1 MSGPSTGDIFEVTA
15 RDALARTGRYTRS
28 GETVATPAI
37 IDPAVYFPDLFC
49 RPVSNVPLSSSGDFA
64 ARYLVTGTDQP
75 VAVHPAVAPTAESGD
90 CAMPGCWHTALDH
103 PEAYV
108 RWLLTLKREIAP
120 DVAWYAPWTA
130 LPANLCLLVYSGFDL
145 FDTGAVDLRSA
156 RQIFCTTDGEFD
168 AGMMDEGVCGCEGC
182 RTGDLR
188 LHNRLVL
195 AMEAASL
202 RQAVRVG
209 AIRERIEARCR
220 SDPSQVAI
228 LRLLDRHPDLLERS
242 LPVARNSPFR
252 ATSAESITR
261 PGVRRF
267 ARRVAERFD
276 PTRTDVTVLLPC
288 SARKPYSRSRSHH
301 ALIAAI
307 DHRAQEVIV
316 TSPLGP
322 VPRELEAVYPAAH
335 YDVPVT
341 GHWDREEQAILAADL
356 ARYLEVHGGGRVIAH
371 LDGGAREVAIRAA
384 ESAGVELE
392 HTCRDRPTTPASLQA
407 LSEALAGV
415 PRKRHDIIRGVVSWQ
430 FGAHIRTDD
439 LQIRGRG
446 PQKKVVRNRA
456 QLFSIDP
463 DTGLLRPTLEGWR
476 EIPGYRVTIDD
487 FVPHGDVLAPG
498 VVDADPSIR
507 PGDEVLVTGPS
518 ARATGRAMMGADE
531 MVRSQRGVAV
541 RVRKTVRR

>member
-1 MSGPSTGDIFEVTA
+1 MSGSRTGDIFEVTT
-15 RDALARTGRYTRS
+15 RDGLARTGRYTRT
-28 GETVATPAI
+28 GETVGTPAV
-37 IDPAVYFPDLFC
+37 IDPTAFFPDLYC
-49 RPVSNVPLSSSGDFA
+49 RPLSNVPLTSPGDAA

-75 VAVHPAVAPTAESGD
+75 VTVHPAVVPAAESGD
-90 CAMPGCWHTALDH
+90 CAMPACWHTVLDR

-108 RWLLTLKREIAP
+108 RWLLTLKREIPP

-156 RQIFCTTDGEFD
+156 QQIFCTTEGEFD
-168 AGMMDEGVCGCEGC
+168 AGLMDEEVCGCEGC

-188 LHNRLVL
+188 LHNRLAL
-195 AMEAASL
+195 SMEAASL
-202 RQAVRVG
+202 RHAVRTG
-209 AIRERIEARCR
+209 SIRERFEARCR
-220 SDPSQVAI
+220 SDPSQVAV
-228 LRLLDRHPDLLERS
+228 LRLLDRHPDLMERS
-242 LPVARNSPFR
+242 LPVARSSPLR
-252 ATSAESITR
+252 ATSAEALTR

-267 ARRVAERFD
+267 ARRVAERFA
-276 PTRTDVTVLLPC
+276 PSRTDVTVLLPC
-288 SARKPYSRSRSHH
+288 SARKPYSRSRTHQ
-301 ALIAAI
+301 AFIQAI

-356 ARYLEVHGGGRVIAH
+356 ARYLEVHGGRRVIAH
-371 LDGGAREVAIRAA
+371 LDGGARDVAVSAA
-384 ESAGVELE
+384 ESAGIELE
-392 HTCRDRPTTPASLQA
+392 HTCMDRPTAPASLQA
-407 LSEALAGV
+407 LSGALAGEAH
-415 PRKRHDIIRGVVSWQ
+415 KRHDTVGGVVSWQ
-430 FGAHIRTDD
+430 FGARIRTDD

-446 PQKKVVRNRA
+446 PYKKIFRGKT
-456 QLFSIDP
+456 QIFSIDP

-498 VVDADPSIR
+498 VVGADPSIR

-518 ARATGRAMMGADE
+518 TVATGRAMMGADE
-531 MVRSQRGVAV
+531 MVRSKRGVAV
-541 RVRKTVRR
+541 RVRKVVRR